1 MKTILEDEEK
11 SRLLKEMFS
20 ACDIGTNE
28 FEAKRFRVTHHQ
40 YRDKIDELERAHFIE
55 RSNNIYKLNLI
66 ALAELEESIPACK
79 LILDACEVIFQ
90 DLKQEY
96 FQEPEQTIQL
106 INIAYK
112 YGINPEL
119 ISISTPYL
127 LQANIFSSYNLG
139 EEMGACVTTRE
150 EILDYDN
157 FRECIERL
165 QGYSLQAVERFSSLH
180 AVPQSSYS
188 VPKFDL
194 GLTDIQPLLHSEI
207 LKHAYSHYRN
217 GHLREAVLN
226 SIMAISDMI
235 REKTKLEED
244 GDRLIGKA
252 FSSEKPYL
260 KINDLS
266 NESERNDQ
274 AGFIQMLKGAYQGV
288 RNPKAHSL
296 NHDLNELKAA
306 QYLVFA
312 SLLARRI
319 EESEVVRT
327 YQKDAA

>member
-1 MKTILEDEEK
+1 MQTILEDEEK

-20 ACDIGTNE
+20 TCDIGTNE
-28 FEAKRFRVTHHQ
+28 FEAKRFRATHHQ
-40 YRDKIDELERAHFIE
+40 CRDKIDELERAHFIE

-106 INIAYK
+106 INIAHK

-127 LQANIFSSYNLG
+127 LQASIFGSYNLG
-139 EEMGACVTTRE
+139 EGMGACVTTRE
-150 EILDYDN
+150 EILDYNN

-180 AVPQSSYS
+180 AVPQATYS
-188 VPKFDL
+188 APKFGL

-207 LKHAYSHYRN
+207 LKHAYPHYRN

-244 GDRLIGKA
+244 GDRLIII
-252 FSSEKPYL
+252 P
-260 KINDLS
+260 
-266 NESERNDQ
+266 
-274 AGFIQMLKGAYQGV
+274 
-288 RNPKAHSL
+288 
-296 NHDLNELKAA
+296 
-306 QYLVFA
+306 
-312 SLLARRI
+312 LLAFTRI
-319 EESEVVRT
+319 LRFFISASAVKLFQPSIKSRNSFLILNFDISVLIFCFRFYARLQQKAILKRL
-327 YQKDAA
+327 YQN